1 MEIISHLRVYDL
13 EETLIASGYA
23 MIEDYQEEIV
33 LQQLLMSID
42 SFPFYYYMYFL
53 INRSSFL
60 PIIRNLLFFLAPSSL
75 RMLF

>member
-33 LQQLLMSID
+33 LQQLNSLKGNAKESH
-42 SFPFYYYMYFL
+42 PYRRAL
-53 INRSSFL
+53 K
-60 PIIRNLLFFLAPSSL
+60 LFAL
-75 RMLF
+75 R